1 MQGAAKVRSAAFYRY
16 IMTLLG
22 TALSVIE
29 AGSTEKKQIALHIR

>member
-22 TALSVIE
+22 IALPVIE
-29 AGSTEKKQIALHIR
+29 NGSIEKKQVALHIR